1 MLLLRGFPGARLFS
15 DRGVIACVDGLATSL
30 FSAALGS

>member
-1 MLLLRGFPGARLFS
+1 LRLYGLPGVRPFW

-30 FSAALGS
+30 FSAAFGF